1 MAPGLTTR
9 LPRTL
14 TAPLAVA
21 LALRLLFSLVYWVN
35 QPLTHDEHEY
45 LGLGQSL
52 AAGRGFVYDEPASP
66 GEAPERFGRAPI
78 YPVFVSVFAH
88 GTGVAGVIVAVK
100 IAQAVLGTLAVL
112 LIAILAR
119 RIAGPAATAP
129 AAWIAA
135 VYPPLVWTTGFI
147 WSETLYSVLALGNVL
162 LLGSLIDGPSALPRT
177 TTAQTARRLAAA
189 GVVGGLAALTRPA
202 HVFFLLLVGLWLLF
216 TRRAQWAAIVAIG
229 AVLVIAPWTARNYVT
244 YGRPVLIASEGGVT
258 FWTGNHPLAI
268 GEGDMAANPA
278 IKLDNRRLRAM
289 NPGLSPEQLEQ
300 VYYREAF
307 ATIAARP
314 GWWLGLEARK
324 LFYLAIPIGPSYMLH
339 SRLYR
344 VATWASY
351 GLIVLPGLAGL
362 AWAGSRGATP
372 RTLWLLMAS
381 VVVACL
387 IFLPQERFRIP
398 AIDPGLIVGAAAC
411 VAFWFSR
418 YKAIA
423 AGHWPHDPTP

>member
-1 MAPGLTTR
+1 MAAGIPTR
-9 LPRTL
+9 LTRTL
-14 TAPLAVA
+14 GAPLAVA
-21 LALRLLFSLVYWVN
+21 LALRLLFSLVYWVG
-35 QPLTHDEHEY
+35 QPLTHDEQEY

-52 AAGRGFVYDEPASP
+52 AAGRGFVYDEPAGSS
-66 GEAPERFGRAPI
+66 EAPERFGRAPL
-78 YPVFVSVFAH
+78 YPLFVSVFAH
-88 GTGVAGVIVAVK
+88 RADDAGVLTTVK
-100 IAQAVLGTLAVL
+100 VAQAVLGTLAVL
-112 LIAILAR
+112 LVAMLAR
-119 RIAGPAATAP
+119 RVAGSAATAP

-135 VYPPLVWTTGFI
+135 MYPPLIWTTGFI

-162 LLGSLIDGPSALPRT
+162 LLGTLIDGPSATPSP
-177 TTAQTARRLAAA
+177 TAARSVRRLLVA
-189 GVVGGLAALTRPA
+189 GIVGGLAALTRPA

-216 TRRAQWAAIVAIG
+216 TRRPVWAAVVAVG
-229 AVLVIAPWTARNYVT
+229 AFLVIAPWTARNYAV

-258 FWTGNHPLAI
+258 FWTGNHALAI

-278 IKLDNRRLRAM
+278 IKLDNRRVRATH
-289 NPGLSPEQLEQ
+289 PGLSPEALEQ

-307 ATIAARP
+307 ATIAAQP

-324 LFYLAIPIGPSYMLH
+324 LFYLAVPIGPSYMLH

-351 GLIVLPGLAGL
+351 GLIVLPGLVGL
-362 AWAGSRGATP
+362 TWAGSRGATP
-372 RTLWLLMAS
+372 RTIWLLMAS

-398 AIDPGLIVGAAAC
+398 ALDPGLIVGTAAC
-411 VAFWFSR
+411 VAFWFRR
-418 YKAIA
+418 YPAVA